1 MPKNTWLKIMFV
13 SAAFLFFFF
22 SVLGTDSF
30 ARVGGGMSSG
40 FRGSRSFSSPVRPS
54 PMGPS
59 QSYQSNPQQPAQPY
73 GSPFGG
79 GGFMRNML
87 GGMAG
92 GFLGSMLFRGLGFGG
107 YGMGGGGG
115 LGLFEI
121 ILIAFILYGVYRFV
135 KRRREQAEGTSY
147 YQSSSYGDPAYRQ
160 AYEPSSAPGAQDADP
175 LAGLRYIRQMDS
187 SFDETRFA
195 DTCMDTFFKIQGAWA
210 VRDMSP
216 VRNLLTDEMYRTIQ
230 ADADKLRLEKRIN
243 KLDNIAVRSTD
254 LSEAWQESGRDYI
267 TVRFY
272 ANLLDYTVDE
282 ATGQVVAG
290 SRTDPVKFEE
300 YWTFTRPLGNNPWQL
315 SAITQPQ

>member
-1 MPKNTWLKIMFV
+1 MSKTPWLRIMFV
-13 SAAFLFFFF
+13 AITVLLFLF
-22 SVLGTDSF
+22 SCLAADSF

-40 FRGSRSFSSPVRPS
+40 FRGSRGFSSPGRSMPSS

-59 QSYQSNPQQPAQPY
+59 RSYQPSPQQPY
-73 GSPFGG
+73 GSGG
-79 GGFMRNML
+79 GGFFRSML

-115 LGLFEI
+115 IGLFEV
-121 ILIAFILYGVYRFV
+121 ILLAFILWAVYRFV
-135 KRRREQAEGTSY
+135 KRRQQAQDTSF
-147 YQSSSYGDPAYRQ
+147 YQTSSYA
-160 AYEPSSAPGAQDADP
+160 EPSSRADYGPAYGQAGQDSDP
-175 LAGLRYIRQMDS
+175 LDGLRFIRQMDP
-187 SFDETRFA
+187 SFDEAGFGDR
-195 DTCMDTFFKIQGAWA
+195 CMDSFFKIQAAWA
-210 VRDMSP
+210 GRDMSP
-216 VRNLLTDEMYRTIQ
+216 VRGLLTDQMCRTIQ
-230 ADADKLRLEKRIN
+230 GDADRLKLEKRIN

-254 LSEAWQESGRDYI
+254 LTEAWQESGRDYI

-290 SRTDPVKFEE
+290 SKTDPVKFEE
-300 YWTFTRPLGNNPWQL
+300 YWTFTRPVGNNPWQL

>member
-1 MPKNTWLKIMFV
+1 MPKNTWLRIMFV
-13 SAAFLFFFF
+13 FASFLLFLFY
-22 SVLGTDSF
+22 VLGTDSF

-40 FRGSRSFSSPVRPS
+40 SRGSRSFSSPGRSAPS
-54 PMGPS
+54 GPMGP
-59 QSYQSNPQQPAQPY
+59 YQSS
-73 GSPFGG
+73 GTPFGG
-79 GGFMRNML
+79 GGLLRNML

-107 YGMGGGGG
+107 YGGGVS
-115 LGLFEI
+115 LFEV

-135 KRRREQAEGTSY
+135 KKRREQAEGTSY
-147 YQSSSYGDPAYRQ
+147 YQSSSSGEPSYRQ
-160 AYEPSSAPGAQDADP
+160 AYEPPSSGGQETDA

-187 SFDETRFA
+187 SFDEAGFA
-195 DTCMDTFFKIQGAWA
+195 DTCMDIFFKIQGAWA
-210 VRDMSP
+210 SRDMSP

-230 ADADKLRLEKRIN
+230 SDADKLKLERRIN

-254 LSEAWQESGRDYI
+254 LIEAWQESGRDYI

-282 ATGQVVAG
+282 ATGQVMTG
-290 SRTDPVKFEE
+290 SKTDPVKFEE

-315 SAITQPQ
+315 SAIIQPQ

>member
-1 MPKNTWLKIMFV
+1 MPKNRWLKIMFV
-13 SAAFLFFFF
+13 SAAFLLFSF

-40 FRGSRSFSSPVRPS
+40 SRGSRGFSSPAGPSPSS

-59 QSYQSNPQQPAQPY
+59 RSDQSYGA
-73 GSPFGG
+73 PFGG
-79 GGFMRNML
+79 GLMRNML

-92 GFLGSMLFRGLGFGG
+92 GFLGSLLFRGLGFGG
-107 YGMGGGGG
+107 YGGGI
-115 LGLFEI
+115 GLFEV

-135 KRRREQAEGTSY
+135 TRRRGEAEGTSY
-147 YQSSSYGDPAYRQ
+147 YRSSSYGEPSYRQ
-160 AYEPSSAPGAQDADP
+160 AYEPPFPGGQETDA
-175 LAGLRYIRQMDS
+175 LAGLRSIRQMDP
-187 SFDETRFA
+187 SFDEAAFA

-210 VRDMSP
+210 GRDMSP
-216 VRNLLTDEMYRTIQ
+216 VRHLLTDEMYRTIQ
-230 ADADKLRLEKRIN
+230 ADADKLKLEKRIN

-282 ATGQVVAG
+282 ASGQVEAG

-315 SAITQPQ
+315 SAITQPR